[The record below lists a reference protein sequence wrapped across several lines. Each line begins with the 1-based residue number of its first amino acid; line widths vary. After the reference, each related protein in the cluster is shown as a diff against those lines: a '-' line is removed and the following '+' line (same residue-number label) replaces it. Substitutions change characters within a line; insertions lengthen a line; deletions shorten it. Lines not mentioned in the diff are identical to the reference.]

1 MKGSSKL
8 SQASFRCK
16 HCNKAIFIPAGLAA
30 TTAPCPH
37 CGKEVTS
44 PDQSMK
50 PVPGGSDAGA
60 GAGQADTAAAPAA
73 KPAPVTETIRL
84 EAPKKSVA
92 EAAQNED
99 LGMPRLAGG
108 GGGGNKRRGKGNMA
122 AVIAAVLILLVAGG
136 VTLWLAGKWEKDQQ
150 ADAGG
155 ADRSADTPTMSAEA
169 WSLTGW
175 KQDASEVLS
184 AFMTAKTPEERMKYA
199 IPNEG
204 VLDELKMFYPA
215 GSDDADTPQESF
227 GHVMGGE
234 ADRRRGIFLM
244 QYRQPAQIDMRGY
257 FAPIGSLEAVT
268 GQRLTSLLEMAHR
281 IDEGNLSSPIGINA
295 FFKKTDQGLKLDAS
309 VFIQGKFRTFRAFVD
324 YPRPGKT
331 QVFRVVARESLSHE
345 LRDDLRYRT
354 YRLEDFAY
362 PRDFV
367 NVPIRVDSEAGK
379 ILAALNWRGL
389 NRELTMRTATVELG
403 WSDESPSQLKVI
415 KVVCWEFLGV
425 GGAIGNT
432 VVQESPA
439 DSSAGGE

>member
-1 MKGSSKL
+1 
-8 SQASFRCK
+8 
-16 HCNKAIFIPAGLAA
+16 
-30 TTAPCPH
+30 
-37 CGKEVTS
+37 
-44 PDQSMK
+44 
-50 PVPGGSDAGA
+50 
-60 GAGQADTAAAPAA
+60 
-73 KPAPVTETIRL
+73 
-84 EAPKKSVA
+84 
-92 EAAQNED
+92 
-99 LGMPRLAGG
+99 MPRLAGG

-136 VTLWLAGKWEKDQQ
+136 VTLWLAEKWKKDKQ

-155 ADRSADTPTMSAEA
+155 ADHAANTPTMSADV

-175 KQDASEVLS
+175 KQDASEVLN

-227 GHVMGGE
+227 AHVMGGE
-234 ADRRRGIFLM
+234 ADRGRGIFLM
-244 QYRQPAQIDMRGY
+244 QYRQPAQIDMREY

-281 IDEGNLSSPIGINA
+281 IDEDNLSKPVGINA
-295 FFKKTDQGLKLDAS
+295 FFKKTEQGLKLDAS

-345 LRDDLRYRT
+345 LRDDPRYRT

-362 PRDFV
+362 PRDFA
-367 NVPIRVDSEAGK
+367 NVPTQVDSEAGK
-379 ILAALNWRGL
+379 ILSALNWRGE

-403 WSDESPSQLKVI
+403 WSDESPSQLKIV

-425 GGAIGNT
+425 GGEPGNT
-432 VVQESPA
+432 LVHESPA
-439 DSSAGGE
+439 DSSAEGE